1 MDQTAFDVIVV
12 GGGHAGVEAAAAA
25 ARMGAQTLLLTQNI
39 DTIGQMSC
47 NPAIGGIGKSH
58 LVKEVDALDGLM
70 ARAADRAGIQFRILN
85 ARKGV
90 AVQATRAQAD
100 RVLYR
105 QAIQDLLGELNTL
118 SIFQATIDALII
130 QNDCCSGVKT
140 STGQVIEARAVV
152 LAVGTFLGGRIH
164 IGGES
169 IAGGRAGDAPANA
182 LSEQLRAYGWPVGR
196 LKTGTPPR
204 IDARSIDFSQLEV
217 QPGDMP
223 LPVFS
228 FLGDVK
234 EHPAQVPCHISM
246 TTEKCHTI
254 IQEHMH
260 LSPMVTGAIAPD
272 TEGPRYCPS
281 IEDKVRRF
289 DRQSHQVFLEP
300 EGLRSREIY
309 PNGISTSLPFNVQCQ
324 FVRAMVG
331 LESAWITRPGY
342 AIEYDYFDPQALAP
356 HLETKSIK
364 SLFLCGQINGTTGY
378 EEAAAQG
385 LMAGANAVLA
395 LRGAAPWVLRRDQGY
410 IGVMIDDLVTL
421 GTREPY
427 RMFTSRA
434 EYRLSLRE
442 DNADERLTAV
452 GRALGLVGDVRWTV
466 FQQKSQ
472 LRQQTWEVLS
482 QATVHPEMLAG
493 SALAQFIPSKID
505 GSIPALYFLKRPEV
519 TVAMLCSIPLFSALD
534 QCALKYCLI
543 EQRYAGYLVRQKEE
557 IDRWKQYET
566 YPCPEVFDYT
576 AVKGLSAELVEKLTR
591 VQPATLGQASRV
603 AGMTPA
609 ALSLLRVWFK
619 KHVKVCANEG
629 AR

>member
-1 MDQTAFDVIVV
+1 MDQTGFDVIVV

-25 ARMGAQTLLLTQNI
+25 ARMGAQTLLLSQNI

-105 QAIQDLLGELNTL
+105 QAIQDLLGELNHL

-130 QNDCCSGVKT
+130 QNDCCSGVQT
-140 STGQVIEARAVV
+140 STGQVIKAKAVV

-164 IGGES
+164 IGGENVG
-169 IAGGRAGDAPANA
+169 GGRAGDAPANA
-182 LSEQLRAYGWPVGR
+182 LSKQLRAYGWPVGR

-204 IDARSIDFSQLEV
+204 IDARSIDFSQLEI
-217 QPGDMP
+217 QPGDTP
-223 LPVFS
+223 LPVLS

-289 DRQSHQVFLEP
+289 DRKSHQVFLEP

-331 LESAWITRPGY
+331 LEAAWITRPGY
-342 AIEYDYFDPQALAP
+342 AIEYDYFDPQALSP
-356 HLETKSIK
+356 HLETKSVQ

-395 LRGAAPWVLRRDQGY
+395 LRGAEPWVLRRDQAY

-452 GRALGLVGDVRWTV
+452 GRDLGLVSDVRWAA

-472 LRQQTWEVLS
+472 LRQKTWEALS
-482 QATVHPEMLAG
+482 QATVRPEMLSR
-493 SALAQFIPSKID
+493 SALAQFLPSKTD

-519 TVAMLCSIPLFSALD
+519 TVAMLCSVPLFNAMD
-534 QCALKYCLI
+534 HCALQHWLI

-557 IDRWKQYET
+557 IDRWKQHEAS
-566 YPCPEVFDYT
+566 PCPDGFDYKT
-576 AVKGLSAELVEKLTR
+576 VKGLSAELAEKLTHI
-591 VQPATLGQASRV
+591 QPATLGQASRI

-619 KHVKVCANEG
+619 KHVQVCVNKE